1 MWEARDLVRKKKANM
16 GSATEPPQATENR
29 YTITALDVPRH
40 YDRELMATYE
50 RRKIGSGRTAIVINN
65 GDSVVKIF
73 KYPFKFNRALL
84 NHLAAHD
91 MESALEYVMENMLD
105 DELTFAFIEIR
116 TYLAVEEAKLATD
129 VVPPIPSLLAIAV
142 VEDLDT
148 GEQYLALELT
158 KIVGEPLDDKLDR
171 IHEQLQVNQLTELE
185 STILF
190 DDLKAVALS
199 MQDLATALDF
209 LSSNGLVDLDLNLTN
224 IMISEQPDDAY
235 YTITKVD
242 LGSIRPQE
250 MWGSDIEYTGAA
262 QYLPWGTLSSEYLE
276 ALWFKDFKHKS
287 AIANSLH
294 QHAFARVYYEILS
307 GDALYE
313 STDQMKLRMKR
324 AVFKGLGYNHPLL
337 ERFGYIQNVLNAANF
352 EIGLKFRNCRLLEGL
367 LYIGLNEKPR
377 VFQYLRGLVDYA
389 LLKRLPYSDTKTWV
403 ASPFDALFAQLDGD
417 DVALARICDILNIT
431 DEPSSAVVI
440 DALMRNEFDARV
452 DLDETE
458 LDV

>member
-1 MWEARDLVRKKKANM
+1 MET
-16 GSATEPPQATENR
+16 ATEPPQATENR
-29 YTITALDVPRH
+29 YTITALDVSRH

-84 NHLAAHD
+84 DHLAAHD
-91 MESALEYVMENMLD
+91 IESALEYVMENMLD

-116 TYLAVEEAKLATD
+116 TYLLVEEAKRATD
-129 VVPPIPSLLAIAV
+129 VIPPIPSLLAIAIV
-142 VEDLDT
+142 DDLET

-158 KIVGEPLDDKLDR
+158 KIIGESLDDKLDR
-171 IHEQLQVNQLTELE
+171 IHEQLQGSNLTELE
-185 STILF
+185 SAVLF

-324 AVFKGLGYNHPLL
+324 AVFKGLGYSHPIL

-352 EIGLKFRNCRLLEGL
+352 EIGLKFKSCRLLEGL
-367 LYIGLNEKPR
+367 LYIGINEKPR

-389 LLKRLPYSDTKTWV
+389 LLKRLPYSDTKDWV
-403 ASPFDALFAQLDGD
+403 ATQFDTLFNQLDND
-417 DVALARICDILNIT
+417 ELALTRICDIMNVV
-431 DEPSSAVVI
+431 DEISSDSII
-440 DALMRNEFDARV
+440 DVLLRNEFDARV
-452 DLDETE
+452 DADEADIE
-458 LDV
+458 F